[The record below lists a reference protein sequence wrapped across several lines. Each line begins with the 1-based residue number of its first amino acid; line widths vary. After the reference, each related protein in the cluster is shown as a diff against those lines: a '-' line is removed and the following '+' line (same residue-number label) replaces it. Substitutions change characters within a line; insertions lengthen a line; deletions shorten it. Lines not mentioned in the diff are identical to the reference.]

1 MPPFETIGQQL
12 TWLLIAIAGIG
23 ILAQWL
29 RVPYAVALVLAGL
42 AVGESH
48 LVDVPHLD
56 PGLLLFVLLPPLL
69 FDAAF
74 RLDAV
79 QFRSLLPSILL
90 IAVPGTLFTALFVGA
105 AVSVA
110 LQIPPVTG
118 LLLGTI
124 VAATDPVAVV
134 SVFRRLR
141 APERLTVLAEG
152 ESLINDGMAI
162 TLYTVALGFAI
173 SGSFDFGSAISNFGR
188 EALLGSA
195 IGVVIGLVGSRLTG
209 LTHDH
214 LVEMTLS
221 TALAYGS
228 YLAAQSL
235 HSSGPLACVM
245 AGLIHG
251 SYGRRV
257 GMSENARLLLDDL
270 WEYLGFAANGV
281 VFLLVG
287 FTVSVGGLISYAWPV
302 ALAILSV
309 EVGRVLL
316 IGGLSRRL
324 LPATLALSRR
334 ERVVLFWGGLRGA
347 LTLALALA
355 LPAAT
360 PQRELIVAM
369 AFGVV
374 LVTLVVQGLTL
385 APLIKALG
393 VQAPTSS

>member
-1 MPPFETIGQQL
+1 
-12 TWLLIAIAGIG
+12 
-23 ILAQWL
+23 
-29 RVPYAVALVLAGL
+29 
-42 AVGESH
+42 
-48 LVDVPHLD
+48 
-56 PGLLLFVLLPPLL
+56 
-69 FDAAF
+69 
-74 RLDAV
+74 V

-287 FTVSVGGLISYAWPV
+287 FTVSVGGLIGYAWPV